1 MYINLVYPV
10 YYLVTKMTSPT
21 INAAAD
27 KINPIAVTCSSTVC
41 LPKLLFDLCQDQV
54 FEIQ

>member
-1 MYINLVYPV
+1 MYINLVYPF

-21 INAAAD
+21 IDAAAD